1 MIGQTNDYNSL
12 DLEGDS
18 GMDQNKKIN
27 INSNLKLEQVG
38 NKNNN
43 SEKDSIPSGST
54 SVTGAS
60 TPQKCISLFLNYLK
74 RNKKYNTICVIHF

>member
-1 MIGQTNDYNSL
+1 MIAKTNDYNSI

-27 INSNLKLEQVG
+27 INSTLNLDQVG

-43 SEKDSIPSGST
+43 KERESIPTGSNAG
-54 SVTGAS
+54 TGAS
-60 TPQKCISLFLNYLK
+60 TPTKGIF
-74 RNKKYNTICVIHF
+74 I